1 MNILKNIKSIL
12 VVFAFLAATA
22 WTQEYVI
29 IVNPGNGAS
38 SVSKAELKRIF
49 NGRMKSWSGG
59 KVVPINQMYTSPVTA
74 KFVKDATG
82 MSVEEYKS
90 YWVEQQIKGK
100 GTQPMLQKSDAAV
113 KLMVASIPGA
123 IGYITKGS
131 EDATVKVISK

>member
-1 MNILKNIKSIL
+1 MNIFKSMKSIL
-12 VVFAFLAATA
+12 VVFVFLAATA

-38 SVSKAELKRIF
+38 KVSKAELKRIF

-74 KFVKDATG
+74 KFIQASTG
-82 MSVEEYKS
+82 MSVEEYKT
-90 YWVEQQIKGK
+90 YWVQQQIKGK

-131 EDATVKVISK
+131 EDATVKVIGN

>member
-1 MNILKNIKSIL
+1 MNIIKQFRTVL
-12 VVFAFLAATA
+12 VLLTFIAATA

-29 IVNPGNGAS
+29 IVNPANS
-38 SVSKAELKRIF
+38 ETKISKAKLKRIF
-49 NGRMKSWSGG
+49 NGKMKSWAGG

-74 KFVKDATG
+74 KFVQDATG
-82 MSVEEYKS
+82 MNVEEYKK
-90 YWVEQQIKGK
+90 YWIEQQIKGK

>member
-1 MNILKNIKSIL
+1 MNIIKKMKTIL

-29 IVNPGNGAS
+29 IVNPANGAS
-38 SVSKAELKRIF
+38 KVSKAELKRIF

-59 KVVPINQMYTSPVTA
+59 KVVPINQLYTSPVA
-74 KFVKDATG
+74 SKFIKDATG
-82 MSVEEYKS
+82 MSTEEYKT
-90 YWVEQQIKGK
+90 YWVQQQIKGK
-100 GTQPMLQKSDAAV
+100 GTQPMMQKSDQAV

-131 EDATVKVISK
+131 EDATVKVIGN